1 MNTRRGNGEGSIYK
15 RKDGRWVGVINVGYE
30 GGKRRRK
37 HFYGDTRRQ
46 VAQKLRAG
54 LSQQAGGLPLPD
66 ERTRMGSYLQ
76 MWLDE
81 VAAPRLRPS
90 TFASY
95 EMICRRHL
103 IPVLGHLRL
112 TEVNPQTIQKYLN
125 KKSRDNL
132 SARTVQYHHAVL
144 RTALDRAESWG
155 LVPRN
160 AARLATPPTVQR
172 PEIQPPSM
180 DQAQAILAAVKH
192 ERLKPVYLL
201 AMATGARVSELLGL
215 AWDDVTLNDEVV
227 TIRAKLEYLN
237 GVFSRSEPKTSAS
250 RRTVAIP
257 SPVVDGLRAWKIRQL
272 EERLSA
278 GPAWVGN
285 PWNLVFTQPTGAPIS
300 RYTVSRGFT
309 RILRREG
316 LPHIRFHDLRHAT
329 ATYMLG
335 EGVELKVVQQVLGH
349 AKIGVTAN
357 TYAHVVPALQR
368 DAARRLGN
376 VLWGH
381 S

>member
-1 MNTRRGNGEGSIYK
+1 
-15 RKDGRWVGVINVGYE
+15 
-30 GGKRRRK
+30 
-37 HFYGDTRRQ
+37 
-46 VAQKLRAG
+46 
-54 LSQQAGGLPLPD
+54 
-66 ERTRMGSYLQ
+66 
-76 MWLDE
+76 
-81 VAAPRLRPS
+81 
-90 TFASY
+90 
-95 EMICRRHL
+95 
-103 IPVLGHLRL
+103 
-112 TEVNPQTIQKYLN
+112 
-125 KKSRDNL
+125 
-132 SARTVQYHHAVL
+132 
-144 RTALDRAESWG
+144 
-155 LVPRN
+155 
-160 AARLATPPTVQR
+160 
-172 PEIQPPSM
+172 SM

-368 DAARRLGN
+368 D
-376 VLWGH
+376 
-381 S
+381 